1 MAKSTSIAELHAQS
15 PSGHGESKARK
26 PASATL
32 ARRAKAVA
40 NELSGLPVKP
50 LVIGAGI
57 GAALLGSAL
66 ALSSRRR
73 AAGSP
78 LTGMNQM
85 LTRTALVAVARVV
98 SGQTV
103 RSVAASA
110 LLDVASAMK
119 TR

>member
-1 MAKSTSIAELHAQS
+1 MVKSTSVAELHAPS
-15 PSGHGESKARK
+15 PTGHGESKPRK
-26 PASATL
+26 PASTSL

-40 NELSGLPVKP
+40 GELSGLPVKP

-66 ALSSRRR
+66 AMSSKRR
-73 AAGSP
+73 AGSP
-78 LTGMNQM
+78 FTGMNQM

>member
-15 PSGHGESKARK
+15 PTGHSESKPRK
-26 PASATL
+26 PASTTL

-40 NELSGLPVKP
+40 GELSALPVKP

-66 ALSSRRR
+66 VVSSRGR
-73 AAGSP
+73 AAGAP
-78 LTGMNQM
+78 FTGMNRM
-85 LTRTALVAVARVV
+85 LTRTALVAVARVI